1 MAVYCFLVPYSLGG
15 FATKKLVLK
24 FNLRMTQ
31 DSDLFGAIPPPKP
44 TDRLFFALFPS
55 EEAIPQIVKTS
66 QNLRDVHGLTGKS
79 ISNDRLHVT
88 LHHVGDYAG
97 GLPDGLVETVQE
109 VASKIEMSAFDVTFD
124 RAMSFAGS
132 PRNKPFVLR
141 GNEGR
146 AGGLADLMAF
156 QKSFYL
162 AMCRVGLQGPR
173 ANTKFAPH
181 VTLMYDPVGVAEQ
194 TVEPIRWTAQD
205 FVLVHSLLGQTKHI
219 HLGRWPVQA

>member
-1 MAVYCFLVPYSLGG
+1 MSEP
-15 FATKKLVLK
+15 
-24 FNLRMTQ
+24 
-31 DSDLFGAIPPPKP
+31 SDLFGDIPSTKP

-66 QNLRDVHGLTGKS
+66 QQLRDAHGLTGKS
-79 ISNDRLHVT
+79 LSNDRLHVT

-97 GLPDGLVETVQE
+97 GLPDGLVETAQDA
-109 VASKIEMSAFDVTFD
+109 ASKLVISSFDVTLD

-146 AGGLADLMAF
+146 AGGLAALMAF

-162 AMCRVGLQGPR
+162 VMCRAGLQGPK
-173 ANTKFAPH
+173 ANAKFAPH
-181 VTLMYDPVGVAEQ
+181 VTLMYDPQAVPEQ
-194 TVEPIRWTAQD
+194 AVEPIRWRAQD

-219 HLGRWPVQA
+219 HLGRWPLQV

>member
-1 MAVYCFLVPYSLGG
+1 
-15 FATKKLVLK
+15 
-24 FNLRMTQ
+24 MTQ
-31 DSDLFGAIPPPKP
+31 DSDLFGTIPPPKP

-66 QNLRDVHGLTGKS
+66 QQLRDEHGLTGKS
-79 ISNDRLHVT
+79 LSNDRLHVT

-97 GLPDGLVETVQE
+97 GLPEGLVEMTHE
-109 VASKIEMSAFDVTFD
+109 AASKMAMSAFDVTFD

-141 GNEGR
+141 GDESR

-162 AMCRVGLQGPR
+162 SMCRAGLQGPR
-173 ANTKFAPH
+173 ANAKFAPH
-181 VTLMYDPVGVAEQ
+181 VTLMYDSQGVPEQ
-194 TVEPIRWTAQD
+194 AVEPIRWTANE

-219 HLGRWPVQA
+219 HLGRWLAHT

>member
-1 MAVYCFLVPYSLGG
+1 MHP
-15 FATKKLVLK
+15 
-24 FNLRMTQ
+24 
-31 DSDLFGAIPPPKP
+31 DLFGETPSAKP

-66 QNLRDVHGLTGKS
+66 QYLRDVHGLTGKS
-79 ISNDRLHVT
+79 LSNDRLHIT

-97 GLPDGLVETVQE
+97 GLPEGLVETVLE
-109 VASKIEMSAFDVTFD
+109 VASQIEMPEFEVIFD

-156 QKSFYL
+156 QKEFYL
-162 AMCRVGLQGPR
+162 SMCRAGLQGPR
-173 ANTKFAPH
+173 ANAKFAPH
-181 VTLMYDPVGVAEQ
+181 VTLMYDPKAVPEQ
-194 TVEPIRWTAQD
+194 AVEPIRWTAHD

-219 HLGRWPVQA
+219 HLGRWSLQV

>member
-1 MAVYCFLVPYSLGG
+1 
-15 FATKKLVLK
+15 
-24 FNLRMTQ
+24 MTQ

-55 EEAIPQIVKTS
+55 DEAIPQIVKTS
-66 QNLRDVHGLTGKS
+66 QQLRDAHGLTGKS
-79 ISNDRLHVT
+79 LSNDRLHVT

-97 GLPDGLVETVQE
+97 GLPNGLVETAQD
-109 VASKIEMSAFDVTFD
+109 VASTMAMPAFDVTFD

-141 GNEGR
+141 GNERMNVGSE
-146 AGGLADLMAF
+146 GGLAALMAF
-156 QKSFYL
+156 QKAFYL
-162 AMCRVGLQGPR
+162 AMCRAGLQGPR
-173 ANTKFAPH
+173 TNAKFAPH
-181 VTLMYDPVGVAEQ
+181 VTLMYDSQGVPEQ
-194 TVEPIRWTAQD
+194 AVEPVRWTAHD